1 MSENN
6 FVKLGDVAHECRL
19 TWSGGQT
26 DIPIVGLEHLVPGEI
41 ELSSWDSNIEHTFS
55 KKFLKGQVLLGRRR
69 VYLKKA
75 VVAPCDGICSGDITV
90 IESTG
95 GILPE
100 LLPFVIQNDRFFDYA
115 MQGSAGSLSPRVKW
129 EHLKNYEFSLPPL
142 AEQKVLADKLWAAYR
157 LKESYKK
164 LLAATEEMVKS
175 QFIEMTGDP
184 RTNPKSWQVKTLSE
198 LATYSIGLTYK
209 PENISEEGTI
219 VLRSGNIQN
228 SKIDL
233 ADVVRVNC
241 PIKESIYVQKNDI
254 LMCSRNGS
262 AALVGKVAQIKDI
275 SEPMTYGAFMTVIR
289 SEYSDFLY
297 LYFQSNDFREQVS
310 TGKSSTMNQITQ
322 NMLDKISLPLP
333 DGETRNKLS
342 IILHQADKS
351 GFDGRKSQF
360 IEMFGNP
367 LSQVQRYPLEKLGD
381 CCVLNPRRP
390 SISLSDTDMVSFVPM
405 PCVSENGYL
414 QDVADEEYGK
424 VKKGFTYFE
433 NKDVLFAKITPCME
447 NGKGAIAQELTNGIG
462 MGSTEFHVLRPIEGK
477 SNSYWLLALTRMP
490 IFREQA
496 SKNMSGTG
504 GQKRVG
510 ASFLDN
516 FMVGLPP
523 VEEQNRF
530 ERIYRQAD
538 KSGSVLLKLSSR

>member
-1 MSENN
+1 MAK
-6 FVKLGDVAHECRL
+6 FKLKDFSKDISVAIKDAQSSPL
-19 TWSGGQT
+19 KQF
-26 DIPIVGLEHLVPGEI
+26 VGLEHYDSGEPVI
-41 ELSSWDSNIEHTFS
+41 TRFTDTSLISSSVKEFKENDI
-55 KKFLKGQVLLGRRR
+55 LIARRN
-69 VYLKKA
+69 VYLRRA
-75 VVAPCDGICSGDITV
+75 GIAFFSGLTSGDSI
-90 IESTG
+90 ILRIYDDCEEKTG
-95 GILPE
+95 IPKEDAIKILPFI
-100 LLPFVIQNDRFFDYA
+100 LNSNDFWNYA
-115 MQGSAGSLSPRVKW
+115 NKHADGMNSKRISKDMLYD
-129 EHLKNYEFSLPPL
+129 YEFDLPSLT
-142 AEQKVLADKLWAAYR
+142 EQRVIADKLWAAYR

-164 LLAATEEMVKS
+164 LLAATDEMV
-175 QFIEMTGDP
+175 
-184 RTNPKSWQVKTLSE
+184 
-198 LATYSIGLTYK
+198 
-209 PENISEEGTI
+209 
-219 VLRSGNIQN
+219 
-228 SKIDL
+228 
-233 ADVVRVNC
+233 
-241 PIKESIYVQKNDI
+241 
-254 LMCSRNGS
+254 
-262 AALVGKVAQIKDI
+262 
-275 SEPMTYGAFMTVIR
+275 
-289 SEYSDFLY
+289 
-297 LYFQSNDFREQVS
+297 
-310 TGKSSTMNQITQ
+310 
-322 NMLDKISLPLP
+322 
-333 DGETRNKLS
+333 
-342 IILHQADKS
+342 
-351 GFDGRKSQF
+351 KSQF

-367 LSQVQRYPLEKLGD
+367 LSQVQRYPLEKLAH
-381 CCVLNPRRP
+381 CCELNPRRP